1 MRQVWEASNRGDPY
15 AFLSVCA
22 ADAIYESENLGT
34 RLEGV
39 AAIRG
44 FFEDWIGSYE
54 ELETV
59 NEQFLDLGNGVT
71 FSVSLS
77 KGRPI
82 GSTGYVPFRFAVVS
96 VWAEGK
102 IKRFRRTPTSTRPV
116 QPPHGSPKSG
126 GRRCRRRG
134 HDDRSVITHDE

>member
-1 MRQVWEASNRGDPY
+1 MTEERTTPHRAVLMRRVLEAANRGDNN

-22 ADAIYESENLGT
+22 ADAVYESENLGI

-59 NEQFLDLGNGVT
+59 NEEYLDLGNGVT

-77 KGRPI
+77 KGRPL
-82 GSTGYVPFRFAVVS
+82 GSTGYVPFRYAVVS
-96 VWAEGK
+96 VWADAK
-102 IKRFRRTPTSTRPV
+102 IKRFTTYTDIDTARAAAERLA
-116 QPPHGSPKSG
+116 QE
-126 GRRCRRRG
+126 RG
-134 HDDRSVITHDE
+134 

>member
-1 MRQVWEASNRGDPY
+1 MHEESTTPDLTVLMGQVWEASNRRDHY

-22 ADAIYESENLGT
+22 ADAVYESENLGI

-59 NEQFLDLGNGVT
+59 NEEYLDLGNGVT

-77 KGRPI
+77 KGRPV
-82 GSTGYVPFRFAVVS
+82 GSTGYVPFRYAVVS
-96 VWAEGK
+96 VWADAK
-102 IKRFRRTPTSTRPV
+102 IKRLTTYTDIDTARVAAERLA
-116 QPPHGSPKSG
+116 QE
-126 GRRCRRRG
+126 RG
-134 HDDRSVITHDE
+134 